1 VDNHDDPSPLYL
13 PLQSASQIDVARLA
27 RVSQAAV
34 SRTFT
39 PGASVSDETR
49 EKVLQAAFKLNYRP
63 NAIARS
69 LIRKSTRIIGV
80 VVMRLTKP
88 FYARIIREFTRGLQ
102 AHGYWTLLFD
112 IADETEVNQT
122 LPMALQYQ
130 VDGVVIT
137 SATLS
142 SKLADEFARTGTPV
156 VLFNRYAS
164 TSQTHVVRCDN
175 YAGGRMVADAFLDA
189 GHQRIAYIAGEE
201 GSSTNQDRQRGLVEG
216 LQERGAQLWQAAA
229 GDYSYE
235 AGYKAAGQLLQG
247 AERPEAIFCADD
259 LTAIGAMDAAR
270 YEFGLRIPEDL
281 SVIGFD
287 DIPMAAW
294 SSFSLT
300 TIRQPFD
307 DMVQTT
313 IQVLMEAIEAPE
325 APPVSAVIP
334 PRFIARRSAR
344 LRQE

>member
-1 VDNHDDPSPLYL
+1 MDNHDDSSQKYSSSQP
-13 PLQSASQIDVARLA
+13 ASQIDVARLA
-27 RVSQAAV
+27 GVSQAAV

-39 PGASVSDETR
+39 PGASISEETQ
-49 EKVLQAAFKLNYRP
+49 EKVLEAARILEYRP

-80 VVMRLTKP
+80 VVMRLSKP
-88 FYARIIREFTRGLQ
+88 FYSRIIREFTRGLQ

-112 IADETEVNQT
+112 IAYDGEADRT

-164 TSQTHVVRCDN
+164 TGRTHVVRCNN
-175 YAGGRMVADAFLDA
+175 YAGGRMVADALLDA
-189 GHQRIAYIAGEE
+189 GHERIAYVAGEE
-201 GSSTNQDRQRGLVEG
+201 GSSTNQDRELGLVDR
-216 LQERGAQLWQAAA
+216 LQERGVQLWQRAE

-235 AGYKAAGQLLQG
+235 AGYTAALQLLKDS
-247 AERPEAIFCADD
+247 ERPDAIFCADD
-259 LTAIGAMDAAR
+259 MTAIGAMDAAR
-270 YEFGLRIPEDL
+270 YELGLSIPEDL

-294 SSFSLT
+294 SAYSLT
-300 TIRQPFD
+300 TIRQPFGEA
-307 DMVQTT
+307 T
-313 IQVLMEAIEAPE
+313 IQQLLAAIADPKAETENKVIAPTI
-325 APPVSAVIP
+325 VI
-334 PRFIARRSAR
+334 RNSAR
-344 LRQE
+344 KV

>member
-1 VDNHDDPSPLYL
+1 MNNHDDHPQKYSSS
-13 PLQSASQIDVARLA
+13 QSSSQIDVARLA
-27 RVSQAAV
+27 GVSQAAV

-49 EKVLQAAFKLNYRP
+49 EKVLEAAHKLNYRP

-80 VVMRLTKP
+80 VVMRLSKP
-88 FYARIIREFTRGLQ
+88 FYARVIREFTRGLQ
-102 AHGYWTLLFD
+102 AYGYWTLLFD
-112 IADETEVNQT
+112 IADDDEVNRT

-142 SKLADEFARTGTPV
+142 SRLADEFTNTGTPV

-164 TSQTHVVRCDN
+164 TAQTHVVRCDN

-201 GSSTNQDRQRGLVEG
+201 GSSTNQDREQGLVDRMN
-216 LQERGAQLWQAAA
+216 ERGVQLQQRAA

-235 AGYKAAGQLLQG
+235 AGYAAALELLQ
-247 AERPEAIFCADD
+247 APERPEAIFCADD
-259 LTAIGAMDAAR
+259 MTAIGAMDAAR
-270 YEFGLRIPEDL
+270 YKLGLRIPDDL

-294 SSFSLT
+294 AAYSLT
-300 TIRQPFD
+300 TIRQPFKE
-307 DMVQTT
+307 MVEAT
-313 IQVLMEAIEAPE
+313 IHQLLEAIADPK
-325 APPVSAVIP
+325 AKSVNTVITP
-334 PRFIARRSAR
+334 TVVVRNSAR
-344 LRQE
+344 VS

>member
-1 VDNHDDPSPLYL
+1 VDNNFQSPAKYNMLHT
-13 PLQSASQIDVARLA
+13 ASQIDVARLA
-27 RVSQAAV
+27 GVSQAAV

-39 PGASVSDETR
+39 PGASVSIETR
-49 EKVLQAAFKLNYRP
+49 DKVLEAAQKLNYRP

-88 FYARIIREFTRGLQ
+88 FYARVLHEFTRGLQ
-102 AHGYWTLLFD
+102 ELGYWTLFFD
-112 IADETEVNQT
+112 IAHDEEVNTT

-142 SKLADEFARTGTPV
+142 SKLAVEFARNGTPV

-164 TSQTHVVRCDN
+164 TKQTHVVRCDN
-175 YAGGRMVADAFLDA
+175 YAGGRLVANAFVDA
-189 GHQRIAYIAGEE
+189 GHKKIAYIAGEE
-201 GSSTNQDRQRGLVEG
+201 GSSTNLDRERGLVDALNDRG
-216 LQERGAQLWQAAA
+216 LQLWQRAE

-235 AGYKAAGQLLQG
+235 AGYTSALKLLQSSK
-247 AERPEAIFCADD
+247 PPDAIFCADD

-270 YEFGLRIPEDL
+270 NGLGLRIPEDL

-287 DIPMAAW
+287 DIPMASW
-294 SSFSLT
+294 SSYSLT
-300 TIRQPFD
+300 TIRQPFEA
-307 DMVQTT
+307 MVEST
-313 IQVLMEAIEAPE
+313 IQQLMIAISDPNGKAVDKVIAP
-325 APPVSAVIP
+325 ALVQRKSVRIN
-334 PRFIARRSAR
+334 
-344 LRQE
+344 

>member
-1 VDNHDDPSPLYL
+1 MNNHDDHPQKYSSS
-13 PLQSASQIDVARLA
+13 QSSSQIDVARLA
-27 RVSQAAV
+27 GVSQAAV

-49 EKVLQAAFKLNYRP
+49 EKVLEAAHKLNYRP

-80 VVMRLTKP
+80 VVMRLSKP
-88 FYARIIREFTRGLQ
+88 FYARVIREFTRGLQ
-102 AHGYWTLLFD
+102 AYGYWTLLFD
-112 IADETEVNQT
+112 IVDDEEVNRT

-142 SKLADEFARTGTPV
+142 SRLADEFTNTGTPV

-164 TSQTHVVRCDN
+164 TAQTHVVRCDN
-175 YAGGRMVADAFLDA
+175 YAGGRMVAGAFLDA

-201 GSSTNQDRQRGLVEG
+201 GSSTNQDREQGLVDRMN
-216 LQERGAQLWQAAA
+216 ERGVQLQQRAA

-235 AGYKAAGQLLQG
+235 AGYAAALELLQ
-247 AERPEAIFCADD
+247 APERPEAIFCADD
-259 LTAIGAMDAAR
+259 MTAIGAMDAAR
-270 YEFGLRIPEDL
+270 YKLGLRIPDDL

-294 SSFSLT
+294 AAYSLT
-300 TIRQPFD
+300 TIRQPFKE
-307 DMVQTT
+307 MVEAT
-313 IQVLMEAIEAPE
+313 IHQLLEAIADPK
-325 APPVSAVIP
+325 AKSVNTVITP
-334 PRFIARRSAR
+334 TVVVRNSAR
-344 LRQE
+344 VS

>member
-1 VDNHDDPSPLYL
+1 MDNPKGPSPNYP

-27 RVSQAAV
+27 GVSQAAV

-49 EKVLQAAFKLNYRP
+49 NKVLDAAHRLYYRP
-63 NAIARS
+63 NVIARS

-80 VVMRLTKP
+80 VAMRLSKP
-88 FYARIIREFTRGLQ
+88 FYARTIREFTRRLQ
-102 AHGYWTLLFD
+102 AQGYWTLLFY
-112 IADETEVNQT
+112 IADDSEVEKT

-156 VLFNRYAS
+156 VLFNRYA
-164 TSQTHVVRCDN
+164 TNAQTHVVRCDN
-175 YAGGRMVADAFLDA
+175 YVGGRMVADAFLDA

-201 GSSTNQDRQRGLVEG
+201 GSSTNQDRERGLVDR
-216 LQERGAQLWQAAA
+216 LNERGVQLWQRAA

-235 AGYKAAGQLLQG
+235 AGYAAAQLLLRG
-247 AERPEAIFCADD
+247 SERAEAIFCADD
-259 LTAIGAMDAAR
+259 MTALGAMDAAR
-270 YEFGLRIPEDL
+270 HELGLRIPEDL

-294 SSFSLT
+294 SAYSLT
-300 TIRQPFD
+300 TIQQPFEE
-307 DMVQTT
+307 MVEAT
-313 IQVLMEAIEAPE
+313 IQQLLTAIADPKAEAVNKVIAPTI
-325 APPVSAVIP
+325 VI
-334 PRFIARRSAR
+334 RSSAR
-344 LRQE
+344 IV

>member
-1 VDNHDDPSPLYL
+1 M
-13 PLQSASQIDVARLA
+13 
-27 RVSQAAV
+27 

-49 EKVLQAAFKLNYRP
+49 AKVLEAARKLNYRP

-69 LIRKSTRIIGV
+69 LIRRSTRIIGV

-102 AHGYWTLLFD
+102 AEGYWTLLFD
-112 IADETEVNQT
+112 IADEGEVEKT

-164 TSQTHVVRCDN
+164 TGQAHVVRCDN
-175 YAGGRMVADAFLDA
+175 YAGGRMVADAFVDA
-189 GHQRIAYIAGEE
+189 GHRRIAYIAGEE
-201 GSSTNQDRQRGLVEG
+201 GSSTNQDRERGLVEG
-216 LQERGAQLWQAAA
+216 LQARGMRLWQRAS

-235 AGYKAAGQLLQG
+235 GGYAAARQLLQTS
-247 AERPEAIFCADD
+247 EPPDAIFCADD
-259 LTAIGAMDAAR
+259 LSAIGALDAAR
-270 YEFGLRIPEDL
+270 YEFGLRIPDDL

-300 TIRQPFD
+300 TIRQPFG
-307 DMVQTT
+307 DMVKAT
-313 IQVLMEAIEAPE
+313 IQVLTEAIAAPE
-325 APPVSAVIP
+325 APPVTAVIP
-334 PRFIARRSAR
+334 PIFIPRSSAR
-344 LRQE
+344 LRKD

>member
-1 VDNHDDPSPLYL
+1 MDNNDGHPQKYPSS
-13 PLQSASQIDVARLA
+13 QSSSQIDVARLA
-27 RVSQAAV
+27 GVSQAAV

-49 EKVLQAAFKLNYRP
+49 EKVLEAAQKLNYRP

-80 VVMRLTKP
+80 VVMRLSKP

-102 AHGYWTLLFD
+102 ARGYWTLLFD
-112 IADETEVNQT
+112 IADDSEVEKT

-142 SKLADEFARTGTPV
+142 SRLADEFTDTGTPV

-164 TSQTHVVRCDN
+164 TARTHVVRCDN

-189 GHQRIAYIAGEE
+189 GHQRVAYIAGEE
-201 GSSTNQDRQRGLVEG
+201 GSSTNQDRECGFVDRLN
-216 LQERGAQLWQAAA
+216 ERGVQLWQRAA

-235 AGYKAAGQLLQG
+235 AGYTAALELLQG
-247 AERPEAIFCADD
+247 SERPEAIFCADD
-259 LTAIGAMDAAR
+259 MTAIGTMDAAR
-270 YEFGLRIPEDL
+270 HKLGLRIPDEL

-294 SSFSLT
+294 AAYSLT
-300 TIRQPFD
+300 TIRQPFNE
-307 DMVQTT
+307 MVEAT
-313 IQVLMEAIEAPE
+313 IHQLLEAIADPK
-325 APPVSAVIP
+325 VKSINIVITP
-334 PRFIARRSAR
+334 TIVVRDSAR
-344 LRQE
+344 VG